1 MFVDR
6 RRRSDPW
13 LEWKVRFFLLGA
25 GVAIVGIGMGI
36 AWIVGVAIVILL
48 VAFLIRF
55 LPKPE
60 EEGVDPDPNADWT
73 G

>member
-6 RRRSDPW
+6 ERRSDPW

-36 AWIVGVAIVILL
+36 PWIVGVAIVILL
-48 VAFLIRF
+48 VAFLLRF
-55 LPKPE
+55 LPGPE
-60 EEGVDPDPNADWT
+60 EEGPDPDPNADWT

>member
-6 RRRSDPW
+6 QRRSDPW

-25 GVAIVGIGMGI
+25 GVAVVGIGMGI
-36 AWIVGVAIVILL
+36 AWVVGVAIVILF
-48 VAFLIRF
+48 VGFVIRF
-55 LPKPE
+55 LPRPE
-60 EEGVDPDPNADWT
+60 EEGADPDPNADWT